1 MNRETIQ
8 IPCEDGTLL
17 AGELLI
23 PDRPKAVIQF
33 NAGTAAQRGVY
44 LKLLS
49 YLCGQGYLC
58 CVWDYRGSGQ
68 SRSGTLRN
76 STITYSDY
84 GIKDMPAVKRYLD
97 QRFADLPLFV
107 IGHSTGGQQL
117 GFMPNWQGIR
127 GAIMLA
133 VSTGH
138 FTYMPTVYRL
148 KALLFFYGIVPA
160 SNLLTG
166 YVAASKLRIM
176 EDLPTPVAREWG
188 DWLTVPDY
196 FFDPRFYGKTV
207 PEGAFKQFDFPIHNI
222 HATDDSISTPPNID
236 NYWKHVTS
244 SAGISFE
251 RIEPASVGLK
261 RIDHFGYFKSI
272 MQEPLWTGIARRL
285 DGWLEQ
291 SPDRVQ

>member
-1 MNRETIQ
+1 MHNETIQ
-8 IPCEDGTLL
+8 IPCDDGTLL

-23 PDRPKAVIQF
+23 PAHPKAVVQF

-44 LKLLS
+44 MKLLN
-49 YLCGQGYLC
+49 YLCAQGFLC
-58 CVWDYRGSGQ
+58 CVWDYRGSGL
-68 SRSGTLRN
+68 SRSGSLRN
-76 STITYSDY
+76 SSITYSDY
-84 GIKDMPAVKRYLD
+84 GTQDMPAVKHYLD
-97 QRFADLPLFV
+97 QRFAELPLFV

-127 GAIMLA
+127 GCIMLA

-138 FTYMPTVYRL
+138 FKYMPTLYRL

-166 YVAASKLRIM
+166 YVASSKLKIM

-222 HATDDSISTPPNID
+222 HATDDSISTPENIT
-236 NYWKHVTS
+236 NYWKHVES

-251 RIEPASVGLK
+251 SLEPASVGLK
-261 RIDHFGYFKSI
+261 RIDHFGYFKGI
-272 MQEPLWTGIARRL
+272 MQEPLWAGIAQRL
-285 DGWLEQ
+285 DGWLE
-291 SPDRVQ
+291 